1 MLNPDQK
8 RTLASSLAD
17 IRKLS
22 LAGQALVRGSANAV
36 ELSAMA
42 AVCNP
47 GKTKDIA
54 AKDRGFLSFQAT
66 IDRAQGLLTQ
76 MDPEGLSSR
85 DVENHAV
92 FNDAVPRDSLIRAEP
107 QDMVGK
113 VAIINA
119 YRDLSFARTILKALK
134 DKFTMEILSNPGTR
148 TLSDKP
154 KKAKKASALDK
165 LNALVLANPTL
176 TGAEIIALMTN
187 PVTPEVQMVQVAPMS
202 MAAVA

>member
-1 MLNPDQK
+1 MLNQDQK

-22 LAGQALVRGSANAV
+22 LAGQALVRGSANSV
-36 ELSAMA
+36 EQSAMA

-54 AKDRGFLSFQAT
+54 AKDRGFLSFQST
-66 IDRAQGLLTQ
+66 IDRAQNLLHL
-76 MDPEGLSSR
+76 MDTDCLSS
-85 DVENHAV
+85 DFV
-92 FNDAVPRDSLIRAEP
+92 FDCDDAVPRDALIRAEP
-107 QDMVGK
+107 QDLVGK

-119 YRDLSFARTILKALK
+119 FRDLSFARTILRALK
-134 DKFTMEILSNPGTR
+134 DKFGMEVLANPGTR

-154 KKAKKASALDK
+154 KRAKKAPAPDAK
-165 LNALVLANPTL
+165 AILAAMIAEYPNMS
-176 TGAEIIALMTN
+176 GAEILALMTK
-187 PVTPEVQMVQVAPMS
+187 PEVQAAPRA